1 MNKAPQKL
9 FKTVTVFGLRFALIY
24 GLLLLPWPGLKEASA
39 SYFRAVG
46 NAVFAHRDSSIYV
59 KFEALP
65 PRETRAPETRI
76 VVANLA
82 LRNAQGETPARHL
95 DVDLRGVAWVP
106 LVWLAALILA
116 SPVPGPRKA
125 WAFFWGMLAIHGF
138 ILFSLGIYIVN
149 QSDAASGLHLVELS
163 SWAKELTDELEN
175 ILITQMGASF
185 VVPVMLW
192 ILVTFRREDVE
203 NLLEEIGTQP

>member
-1 MNKAPQKL
+1 
-9 FKTVTVFGLRFALIY
+9 
-24 GLLLLPWPGLKEASA
+24 
-39 SYFRAVG
+39 VG
-46 NAVFAHRDSSIYV
+46 NAVFAHRDSPFYV

-65 PRETRAPETRI
+65 PRETRAPETTI

-82 LRNAQGETPARHL
+82 LRNAQRETPARHL

-116 SPVPGPRKA
+116 SPVPGRRKA
-125 WAFFWGMLAIHGF
+125 VAFFWGMLAIHAF
-138 ILFSLGIYIVN
+138 ILFSLGVYIVN

-185 VVPVMLW
+185 VVPVLLW